1 MVEASPQNSLREQ
14 FVTEN
19 IPVGFPWRLFTF
31 SLILFLFS
39 VFVFFGLKFG
49 YASYLTGQTSALDK
63 KIQDLSNRVSV
74 EDQARFIGFYSQLAN
89 LKKILDRHGFS
100 GNIFNFLEKNTVG
113 EVFYTDADF
122 SAGDNE
128 LALKGFAASSEML
141 VAQLSLFDKAPEVK
155 SVFLNQTN
163 TDRGGV
169 SFTLTLD
176 FKPDF
181 FQKTAL

>member
-1 MVEASPQNSLREQ
+1 MTEFSPQNSLREQ

-39 VFVFFGLKFG
+39 IFVFFGLRFG
-49 YASYLTGQTSALDK
+49 YASYLTNQTSALDK
-63 KIQDLSNRVSV
+63 KIQDLSSRVSV

-89 LKKILDRHGFS
+89 LKKILDRHGFP
-100 GNIFNFLEKNTVG
+100 GNTFSFLEKQTVG

-122 SAGDNE
+122 RAEDSK
-128 LALKGFAASSEML
+128 LILKGLAVSSEVL
-141 VAQLSLFDKAPEVK
+141 IAQLSLFDRAPEVAN
-155 SVFLNQTN
+155 VFLNQTN
-163 TDRGGV
+163 VDRGGV
-169 SFTLTLD
+169 TFTLTLD

-181 FQKTAL
+181 FQKTAP

>member
-49 YASYLTGQTSALDK
+49 YASYLTNQTSVLDK
-63 KIQDLSNRVSV
+63 KIQDLGNRVSV

-89 LKKILDRHGFS
+89 LKKILDRHGFP
-100 GNIFNFLEKNTVG
+100 GNVFNFLEKQTVG

-122 SAGDNE
+122 AATDSG
-128 LALKGFAASSEML
+128 LILKGFAASSEVL
-141 VAQLSLFDKAPEVK
+141 VAQLTIFDRSPEVAD
-155 SVFLNQTN
+155 VFLNQTN
-163 TDRGGV
+163 ADRGGV
-169 SFTLTLD
+169 AFTLTLD
-176 FKPDF
+176 FKTDF
-181 FQKTAL
+181 FQKPSL